1 MSRSYTKV
9 FDIIFDF
16 YESDEKMMV
25 VDVSQWTSIKVAT
38 DSLRRCIKNKRFKGI
53 EVISRKGDVFL
64 MKR

>member
-1 MSRSYTKV
+1 MPRSYTKV

-25 VDVSQWTSIKVAT
+25 VDVSQWTSIKSAT
-38 DSLRRCIKNKRFKGI
+38 DSLRWCIKNKRFDNI
-53 EVISRKGDVFL
+53 TVVSRKGEVFL